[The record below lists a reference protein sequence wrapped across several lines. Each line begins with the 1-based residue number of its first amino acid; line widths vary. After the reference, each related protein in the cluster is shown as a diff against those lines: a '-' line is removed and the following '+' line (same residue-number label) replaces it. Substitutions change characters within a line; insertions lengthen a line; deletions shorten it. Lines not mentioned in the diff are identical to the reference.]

1 LASGRTVGSRNTDP
15 THGGGHIILVE
26 LRPPKKLLLGWPEP
40 GLPLAGSALLQY
52 DPTFGAASFSCLPAQ
67 NAARSGWF
75 SRSAESRQPHGANPA
90 ASVARSVDLN
100 AQHRVD
106 IPRHRVDFAHR
117 QPRNPPDRHSRG
129 MSGEDST
136 PDRVDV
142 PGIRPVRRGERGD
155 FHRITAYFDG
165 AALAEVAVTATAA
178 CSEDVVA
185 DRQAQAVALPGD
197 RVEEHGRV
205 HRICLRNL
213 RLARGRLEFML
224 LAGRHRE

>member
-1 LASGRTVGSRNTDP
+1 MHHENTALLLILDRRSTTDLLQLGGVNRRPRMRSRTSECSDGLRPVRTKKAHSLEAAVVRHGRTSTRPIAMLPNISQAAGSVALASGRKVGSRNTDP

-117 QPRNPPDRHSRG
+117 QPRNPPDRH
-129 MSGEDST
+129 
-136 PDRVDV
+136 
-142 PGIRPVRRGERGD
+142 
-155 FHRITAYFDG
+155 
-165 AALAEVAVTATAA
+165 
-178 CSEDVVA
+178 
-185 DRQAQAVALPGD
+185 
-197 RVEEHGRV
+197 
-205 HRICLRNL
+205 
-213 RLARGRLEFML
+213 
-224 LAGRHRE
+224 